1 MPKNAF
7 FANVKTVGGLLP
19 SELLQRVAA
28 LDKELGG
35 LEADDY
41 HLVGERLGEAISRS
55 WGRMLAVWG
64 NFQNAWAG
72 LPPGDAA
79 SGRTDE
85 SPSRRESA
93 TGLTRDKLLLPL
105 FGELGYGR
113 LPLARGLE
121 VDGKAYPISHLWNG
135 VPIHLVGAGV
145 DLDRRTPGAVGAAR
159 QSPHGLVQE
168 YLNRSEALW
177 GFVANGL
184 KLRLLRDN
192 AAITRQAYVE
202 FDLEAI
208 FEAEAYPD
216 FALLWL
222 LAHESRVFSEGKPPS
237 GCWLERWQEKG
248 AEQGKRALG
257 RLREGV
263 REAIEH
269 LGRGFLKHPANT
281 GLKEALRSGSLT
293 PQGYYRELLRLVYR
307 LLFLFVAEDRDVLL
321 ERVSDG
327 ATPEEREAL
336 EAARRTYLEHYSTAR
351 LRRIAERVTGT
362 RHPDLYRLHRLVA
375 GWLSEGG
382 APQLALKP
390 LNSMLFDPE
399 ATPHLSRAE
408 LANRD
413 FLDALRSLAFT
424 QDDSVLRPVDYK
436 NLGAEELGS
445 VYEQLLELVPEVDV
459 AAAHF
464 ALQSLSGNERKT
476 SGSYYTPTALIEVVL
491 DEALNPKLEEA
502 LKAADPER
510 ALLSLK
516 VVDPAVGS
524 GHFLIAAAHRIARAL
539 ARLRSG
545 EDEPSPEAQRS
556 ALRDVIRHC
565 LYGVDVN
572 EMSAELCRVALWME
586 MAEPGKPLGFLDH
599 HIKVGNSLL
608 GAPPNFYEL
617 GIPAEAHKRADVS
630 EEARARSKAL
640 GKKKLEAWR
649 SQTHPKLF
657 KVPLQVPPL
666 DFPEDSLEQVRSKA
680 QAYREWRESE
690 AVRKYEFLAD
700 YWTAAWFA
708 RPGVGKLPDMEG
720 LITLAEEQF
729 TRLGADELRRRSGL
743 AEPIDE
749 AKRKYRFFHWW
760 LEFAEVFFDP
770 ESGELK
776 PGGGF
781 DVVLGNPP
789 WERVKLQ
796 EKEFFAGRHEEIAQ
810 AENAAKRKRL
820 IEGLKE
826 SDPALYTAFQEALN
840 AAENVSN
847 FLRTSGRYPLTGGG
861 DVNTYQVF
869 AELGR
874 AVMGHQ
880 GRAGVIVPTGIA
892 TDDSNKEFFADLVGQ
907 GQLAALL
914 DFENREGLFPAVDS
928 RMKFSIL
935 ALRGR
940 DSRSNAPAKLTFFA
954 TNVAQLKDPE
964 RVFSLTPEDFAL
976 LNPNTRTC
984 PVFRTRADAEL
995 TKKIYR
1001 RVPVLWKEEPEENP
1015 WGIKFMRLFDMS
1027 NDSSLF
1033 KTRGELEREGYRL
1046 LGNRMVKEGSVYLPL
1061 YEAKLIWHFDH
1072 RFATYESHD
1081 TRDIR
1086 PEEHVNPELL
1096 SIPNYWVLESDV
1108 EESLLTGNRSG
1119 EVIWHW
1125 SKPWLMG
1132 FRRIARNTDERT
1144 GIFSLLPRVGAG
1156 DSIFLMLPEKADA
1169 VTVLALLSCLNSLP
1183 QDYVTRQKVGGTNMS
1198 FHFVKQFPVLEPRS
1212 FTSLDLHFIV
1222 PRVLELTYTAW
1233 DLAPFAQDVWEESG
1247 PELRELLKAQ
1257 WEANGGHPDQP
1268 PAWAEGP
1275 YPFPPFRWDEERRAL
1290 LRAELDAYYAK
1301 LYGLTREELCYILEP
1316 QSVKGPHFPGETFR
1330 VLKEKE
1336 IKAYGE
1342 YRTMRLVL
1350 EAWDRLEQGLP
1361 ARSEVVFQ
1369 KPVPQPRHDRRE
1381 VALAYMVKRFSELG
1395 VGGRTRLQKM
1405 LYFAQTHANVPLG
1418 LRFRRMQ
1425 YGPFDEAVYRLED
1438 KAIQDGWLE
1447 RHARGNMEVY
1457 QPRPGI
1463 ESLLEEV
1470 PAVLGDAVGK
1480 VEEVFTAFTG
1490 QDTAF
1495 IEAVTTLYAAW
1506 NDALLEGRQPSDQEI
1521 IREAKY
1527 DWHQGKELTGAPNL
1541 RVLLQ
1546 WMREIGLVPRGRGSS
1561 TKA

>member
-19 SELLQRVAA
+19 SELLQRVSA

-41 HLVGERLGEAISRS
+41 HLVGERIPEAISRS
-55 WGRMLAVWG
+55 WGRMLAVWA
-64 NFQNAWAG
+64 NFRAAWAG
-72 LPPGDAA
+72 LPPGDA
-79 SGRTDE
+79 
-85 SPSRRESA
+85 A

-121 VDGKAYPISHLWNG
+121 VEGKAYPISHLWNG

-145 DLDRRTPGAVGAAR
+145 DLDRRTPGAAGAAR

-177 GFVANGL
+177 GLVANGL

-202 FDLEAI
+202 FDLESI

-222 LAHESRVFSEGKPPS
+222 LAHESRVYSEGKPPS

-257 RLREGV
+257 RLRDGV

-321 ERVSDG
+321 ERAPEG
-327 ATPEEREAL
+327 APPEEREAL
-336 EAARRTYLEHYSTAR
+336 EQARRTYLEHYSTAR

-362 RHPDLYRLHRLVA
+362 RHPDLYRLHKLVA
-375 GWLSEGG
+375 GYLAEPG

-390 LNSMLFDPE
+390 LNSMLFDPQ
-399 ATPHLSRAE
+399 ATPHLTRAE

-424 QDDSVLRPVDYK
+424 PDGAALRPVDYK

-445 VYEQLLELVPEVDV
+445 VYEQLLEQVPELEVE
-459 AAAHF
+459 AAHF
-464 ALQSLSGNERKT
+464 TLKSFAGNERKT
-476 SGSYYTPTALIEVVL
+476 SGSYYTPTSLIEVVL

-502 LKAADPER
+502 LQQARKLPEGQR
-510 ALLSLK
+510 EKPILALR

-545 EDEPSPEAQRS
+545 EDEPSPEALRG

-572 EMSAELCRVALWME
+572 EMSAELCKVALWME

-599 HIKVGNSLL
+599 HVKVGNSLV
-608 GAPPNFYEL
+608 GAPPGFYEL
-617 GIPAEAHKRADVS
+617 GIPAEAHKRGDVPDV
-630 EEARARSKAL
+630 ARNLSKAL
-640 GKKKLEAWR
+640 GKKALEKWR
-649 SQTHPKLF
+649 SEDHPKLF
-657 KVPLQVPPL
+657 KEPLRVPPL
-666 DFPEDSLEQVRSKA
+666 DAPEDSLEQVRSKA
-680 QAYREWRESE
+680 QAYREWRQSE
-690 AVRKYEFLAD
+690 TVRKYEFLAD

-708 RPGVGKLPDMEG
+708 RPRAGQKLPDMVG
-720 LITLAEEQF
+720 LITLFEEQF
-729 TRLGADELRRRSGL
+729 NRLGAEELRHKSGL

-749 AKRKYRFFHWW
+749 AKGRYQFFHWW
-760 LEFAEVFFDP
+760 LEFAEVFFDRDT
-770 ESGELK
+770 GELK

-789 WERVKLQ
+789 WEVVQPEETK
-796 EKEFFAGRHEEIAQ
+796 FFAGKHEKIAEASTG
-810 AENAAKRKRL
+810 AERKRL
-820 IEGLKE
+820 IERLRE
-826 SDPALYTAFQEALN
+826 DDPSLYQAWIEHVH
-840 AAENVSN
+840 EVSN
-847 FLRTSGRYPLTGGG
+847 TAGFIGGSGRYPLTGTGKI
-861 DVNTYQVF
+861 NLYSAF
-869 AELGR
+869 AEHNR
-874 AVMGHQ
+874 TMMGHQ
-880 GRAGVIVPTGIA
+880 GRAGAIVPTGIA
-892 TDDSNKEFFADLVGQ
+892 TDDSNKEFFADLVEQ

-914 DFENREGLFPAVDS
+914 DFENREGIFPGVHRS
-928 RMKFSIL
+928 YKFSVL

-940 DSRSNAPAKLTFFA
+940 ESRSSTPAKLTFFA
-954 TNVAQLKDPE
+954 TNVAHLKDPE

-1015 WGIKFMRLFDMS
+1015 WGIKFRQGLFNMTS
-1027 NDSSLF
+1027 DSGLF
-1033 KTRGELEREGYRL
+1033 RTRGDLEQGGYRL
-1046 LGNRMVKEGSVYLPL
+1046 VGNRMVKEGSAYLPL

-1072 RFATYESHD
+1072 RFATYDGAD
-1081 TRDIR
+1081 TRDMTPAEHAS
-1086 PEEHVNPELL
+1086 PEALPL
-1096 SIPNYWVLESDV
+1096 PRYWVPQKEV
-1108 EESLLTGNRSG
+1108 EERLVQKDRNGNVVWEWNRG
-1119 EVIWHW
+1119 WALGWRDITN
-1125 SKPWLMG
+1125 
-1132 FRRIARNTDERT
+1132 ATNERT
-1144 GIFSLLPRVGAG
+1144 MVASLYARGGAG
-1156 DSIFLMLPEKADA
+1156 DTFLQMLSNEAAPLVACLLANLDA
-1169 VTVLALLSCLNSLP
+1169 VVF
-1183 QDYVTRQKVGGTNMS
+1183 DYTTRQKIGGTHLKYHVTRQL
-1198 FHFVKQFPVLEPRS
+1198 PVLPPS
-1212 FTSLDLHFIV
+1212 TYKPQDLHFIV

-1233 DLAPFAQDVWEESG
+1233 DLAPFAQDVWEEADES
-1247 PELRELLKAQ
+1247 LRALLQRQ
-1257 WEANGGHPDQP
+1257 WETNGGHPP
-1268 PAWAEGP
+1268 NRPSWLESA

-1316 QSVKGPHFPGETFR
+1316 QSVKGPDFPGETFR

-1336 IKAYGE
+1336 QRAYGE
-1342 YRTMRLVL
+1342 YRTMRLVM
-1350 EAWDRLEQGLP
+1350 EAWDGMEQGLP
-1361 ARSEVVFQ
+1361 ARGERGEGAFP
-1369 KPVPQPRHDRRE
+1369 KPVPQPRHDPRE

-1418 LRFRRMQ
+1418 LHFRRMQ
-1425 YGPFDEAVYRLED
+1425 YGPLEEVVYRLED

-1447 RHARGNMEVY
+1447 RHARGNMEMY

-1490 QDTAF
+1490 QNTDF
-1495 IEAVTTLYAAW
+1495 IEAVATLYAVW

-1521 IREAKY
+1521 IHEAKY

-1541 RVLLQ
+1541 RVLLG
-1546 WMREIGLVPRGRGSS
+1546 WMREIGLVPQGRGSS
-1561 TKA
+1561 TKG

>member
-19 SELLQRVAA
+19 SELLQRVLA

-41 HLVGERLGEAISRS
+41 HLVGERIPEAISRS
-55 WGRMLAVWG
+55 WGRMLAVWA
-64 NFQNAWAG
+64 NFRAAWAG
-72 LPPGDAA
+72 LPPGDA
-79 SGRTDE
+79 
-85 SPSRRESA
+85 A

-121 VDGKAYPISHLWNG
+121 VEGKAYPISHLWNG

-145 DLDRRTPGAVGAAR
+145 DLDRRTPGAAGAAR

-222 LAHESRVFSEGKPPS
+222 LAHESRVYSEGKPPS
-237 GCWLERWQEKG
+237 GCWLERWQERG

-257 RLREGV
+257 RLRDGV
-263 REAIEH
+263 REAILH

-321 ERVSDG
+321 ERAPEG
-327 ATPEEREAL
+327 APPEEREAL
-336 EAARRTYLEHYSTAR
+336 EQARRTYTEHYSTAR

-362 RHPDLYRLHRLVA
+362 RHPDLYHQHRLIA
-375 GWLSEGG
+375 GFLNEKG
-382 APQLALKP
+382 ASQLALKP
-390 LNSMLFDPE
+390 LNSMLFDPQ
-399 ATPHLSRAE
+399 ATPHLFQAE

-413 FLDALRSLAFT
+413 FLEAIRSLAFT
-424 QDDSVLRPVDYK
+424 QDDSTLRPVDYK

-459 AAAHF
+459 GAAHF

-476 SGSYYTPTALIEVVL
+476 SGSYYTPTSLIEVVL

-502 LKAADPER
+502 LQQARRLPPDQREKPILA
-510 ALLSLK
+510 LK

-524 GHFLIAAAHRIARAL
+524 GHFLIAAAHRIAKVL
-539 ARLRSG
+539 AQLRSG
-545 EDEPSPEAQRS
+545 EDEPSPEALRS
-556 ALRDVIRHC
+556 ALRDVIRNC
-565 LYGVDVN
+565 LYGVDTN
-572 EMSAELCRVALWME
+572 EMSAELCKVALWME

-599 HIKVGNSLL
+599 HIKVGNSLI
-608 GAPPNFYEL
+608 GAPPGFYEL
-617 GIPAEAHKRADVS
+617 GIPAEAHKRADVPDM
-630 EEARARSKAL
+630 ARNLSKAL
-640 GKKKLEAWR
+640 SKRELEKWR
-649 SQTHPKLF
+649 SEDHRLF
-657 KVPLQVPPL
+657 KEPLRVPPL
-666 DFPEDSLEQVRSKA
+666 DAPEDSLEQVRSKA
-680 QAYREWRESE
+680 QAYREWRQSDL
-690 AVRKYEFLAD
+690 VRKYEFLAD

-708 RPGVGKLPDMEG
+708 RPRAGQKLPDMEG
-720 LITLAEEQF
+720 LITLFEEQF
-729 TRLGADELRRRSGL
+729 NRLGADELRHRSGL

-749 AKRKYRFFHWW
+749 AKGRYQFFHWW
-760 LEFAEVFFDP
+760 LEFAEVFFDR
-770 ESGELK
+770 ETGELK

-796 EKEFFAGRHEEIAQ
+796 EKEFFAGRHEKIAQ
-810 AENAAKRKRL
+810 AENAARRKKL
-820 IEGLKE
+820 IDELKE
-826 SDPALYTAFQEALN
+826 SDPALYAAFQEALN

-869 AELGR
+869 AEHNR
-874 AVMGHQ
+874 TMMNYQ

-892 TDDSNKEFFADLVGQ
+892 TDDSNKEFFADLVAQ

-928 RMKFSIL
+928 RMKFSVL

-940 DSRSNAPAKLTFFA
+940 ESRTSSPAKLTFFA
-954 TNVAQLKDPE
+954 TNVAHLKDPE

-1001 RVPVLWKEEPEENP
+1001 RVPVLVEEGRGEAGNP
-1015 WGIKFMRLFDMS
+1015 WGIKFQAMFHMS
-1027 NDSSLF
+1027 NDSGLF
-1033 KTRGELEREGYRL
+1033 KTRGSLEHEGYRL
-1046 LGNRMVKEGSVYLPL
+1046 VGNRMVKEGSVYLPL

-1072 RFATYESHD
+1072 RFATYDGED
-1081 TRDIR
+1081 TRDMTPAEHAS
-1086 PEEHVNPELL
+1086 PEALPL
-1096 SIPNYWVLESDV
+1096 PRYWVPAQEV
-1108 EESLLTGNRSG
+1108 EERLVQKDRNGNVVWEWKRG
-1119 EVIWHW
+1119 
-1125 SKPWLMG
+1125 WLMG
-1132 FRRIARNTDERT
+1132 WRDIARSTDERT
-1144 GIFSLLPRVGAG
+1144 FIASVFPRAGAG
-1156 DSIFLMLPEKADA
+1156 DTYLQMLSAKPTDK
-1169 VTVLALLSCLNSLP
+1169 VLLLLGNLNSVAF
-1183 QDYVTRQKVGGTNMS
+1183 DYSVRQKISGT
-1198 FHFVKQFPVLEPRS
+1198 HLKYHVTKQFPVLPPS
-1212 FTSLDLHFIV
+1212 AYKPQDLHFIV

-1233 DLAPFAQDVWEESG
+1233 DLAPFAQDVWDEADEG
-1247 PELRELLKAQ
+1247 LRALLRQQ
-1257 WEANGGHPDQP
+1257 WESNGGHPP
-1268 PAWAEGP
+1268 NRPSWLESA

-1290 LRAELDAYYAK
+1290 LRAELDAYYAR
-1301 LYGLTREELCYILEP
+1301 LYGLTREELCYILDP
-1316 QSVKGPHFPGETFR
+1316 QSVKGPSFPGETFR

-1350 EAWDRLEQGLP
+1350 EAWDRI
-1361 ARSEVVFQ
+1361 AHIDSEVR
-1369 KPVPQPRHDRRE
+1369 K
-1381 VALAYMVKRFSELG
+1381 S
-1395 VGGRTRLQKM
+1395 
-1405 LYFAQTHANVPLG
+1405 
-1418 LRFRRMQ
+1418 
-1425 YGPFDEAVYRLED
+1425 
-1438 KAIQDGWLE
+1438 
-1447 RHARGNMEVY
+1447 
-1457 QPRPGI
+1457 
-1463 ESLLEEV
+1463 
-1470 PAVLGDAVGK
+1470 
-1480 VEEVFTAFTG
+1480 
-1490 QDTAF
+1490 
-1495 IEAVTTLYAAW
+1495 
-1506 NDALLEGRQPSDQEI
+1506 
-1521 IREAKY
+1521 
-1527 DWHQGKELTGAPNL
+1527 
-1541 RVLLQ
+1541 
-1546 WMREIGLVPRGRGSS
+1546 
-1561 TKA
+1561 

>member
-1 MPKNAF
+1 MPKNHF
-7 FANVKTVGGLLP
+7 LTNVKTVGGLLP
-19 SELLQRVAA
+19 SELLQRISA
-28 LDKELGG
+28 LDRGLGG
-35 LEADDY
+35 LEEDDY

-55 WGRMLAVWG
+55 WGRMLAVWAG
-64 NFQNAWAG
+64 FRAARAG

-79 SGRTDE
+79 
-85 SPSRRESA
+85 
-93 TGLTRDKLLLPL
+93 TGLTREKLLLPL
-105 FGELGYGR
+105 FAELGYGR

-121 VDGKAYPISHLWNG
+121 LGGKPYPISHLWNG

-145 DLDRRTPGAVGAAR
+145 DLDRRTPGLVGAAR

-177 GFVANGL
+177 GFVSNGL

-192 AAITRQAYVE
+192 AALTRQAYVE

-222 LAHESRVFSEGKPPS
+222 LAHESRVYSEGQPPS
-237 GCWLERWQEKG
+237 GCWLERWQQQG
-248 AEQGKRALG
+248 AEQGKRALE

-263 REAIEH
+263 RAALLH
-269 LGRGFLKHPANT
+269 LGEGFLAHPANT
-281 GLKEALRSGSLT
+281 ALKEALREGRLT

-307 LLFLFVAEDRDVLL
+307 LLFLFVAEDREVLL
-321 ERVSDG
+321 D
-327 ATPEEREAL
+327 PEAPPE
-336 EAARRTYLEHYSTAR
+336 ARRTYLEHYSTAR
-351 LRRIAERVTGT
+351 LRQIAQRVRGT
-362 RHPDLYRLHRLVA
+362 RHPDLYHLHKRVV
-375 GWLSEGG
+375 GWLAEGG

-390 LNSMLFDPE
+390 LNSQLFDPT
-399 ATPHLSRAE
+399 ATPHLSQAE
-408 LANRD
+408 LANQS
-413 FLDALRSLAFT
+413 FLEAIRSLAFT
-424 QDDSVLRPVDYK
+424 QDDAVLRPVDYK

-464 ALQSLSGNERKT
+464 ALQNRSGNERKT
-476 SGSYYTPTALIEVVL
+476 TGSYYTPDALVQVVL
-491 DEALNPKLEEA
+491 DEALEPRLAEA
-502 LKAADPER
+502 LKTPDPER
-510 ALLSLK
+510 ALLSLR

-524 GHFLIAAAHRIARAL
+524 GHFLIAAAHRMARAL
-539 ARLRSG
+539 ARIRSG

-572 EMSAELCRVALWME
+572 EMSAELCKVALWME

-617 GIPAEAHKRADVS
+617 GIPSEAHKRADLP
-630 EEARARSKAL
+630 EAARALSRTL

-649 SQTHPKLF
+649 NQSHPPLF
-657 KVPLQVPPL
+657 KEPLKVPPL
-666 DFPEDSLEQVRSKA
+666 DTPEDALEQVRAKA
-680 QAYREWRESE
+680 QAYRAWRESE
-690 AVRKYEFLAD
+690 TVRRYEFLAD

-708 RPGVGKLPDMEG
+708 RPADGQKAPDMDG
-720 LITLAEEQF
+720 LTALAEGQF
-729 TRLGADELRRRSGL
+729 SRLGVEEQRRKSGL
-743 AEPIDE
+743 AGPVDE
-749 AKRKYRFFHWW
+749 AKGKYRFFHWW

-770 ESGELK
+770 ETGELK

-820 IEGLKE
+820 IESLRE
-826 SDPALYTAFQEALN
+826 SDPALYAAFQEALN

-874 AVMGHQ
+874 ALMGQQ
-880 GRAGVIVPTGIA
+880 GRAGLIVPTGIA
-892 TDDSNKEFFADLVGQ
+892 TDDSNKDFFADLVAQ

-914 DFENREGLFPAVDS
+914 DFENREGIFPGVHRS
-928 RMKFSIL
+928 YKFSVL
-935 ALRGR
+935 AMRGR
-940 DSRSNAPAKLTFFA
+940 ASRTGEPARLSFFA
-954 TNVAQLKDPE
+954 TNVAHLGDPE

-995 TKKIYR
+995 TKKIYQ
-1001 RVPVLWKEEPEENP
+1001 RVPVLWREEPEENP
-1015 WGIKFMRLFDMS
+1015 WGIKFLAMFHMS

-1033 KTRGELEREGYRL
+1033 KGRGELEREGFVL
-1046 LGNRMVKEGSVYLPL
+1046 QGNRFVRGEETYLPL

-1072 RFATYESHD
+1072 RFATYDGAD
-1081 TRDIR
+1081 TRDMTPAEHAS
-1086 PEEHVNPELL
+1086 PEALPL
-1096 SIPNYWVLESDV
+1096 PRYWVPAEEV
-1108 EESLLTGNRSG
+1108 EERLVQRNREGNVVWQWTRGWLL
-1119 EVIWHW
+1119 
-1125 SKPWLMG
+1125 G
-1132 FRRIARNTDERT
+1132 FRDIARSTDERT
-1144 GIFSLLPRVGAG
+1144 AIFSLMPRVGVGNTSPLLLSDEHAP
-1156 DSIFLMLPEKADA
+1156 LQ
-1169 VTVLALLSCLNSLP
+1169 LALLANMSA
-1183 QDYVTRQKVGGTNMS
+1183 YVLDFNARQKIGGTHLTYNYLR
-1198 FHFVKQFPVLEPRS
+1198 QFPVLPPS
-1212 FTSLDLHFIV
+1212 AYQPQDLHFIV

-1247 PELRELLKAQ
+1247 PELRGLLRAQ
-1257 WEANGGHPDQP
+1257 WEANGGHPDNP
-1268 PAWAEGP
+1268 PGWVEGA
-1275 YPFPPFRWDEERRAL
+1275 YPFPPFRWDEERRAR
-1290 LRAELDAYYAK
+1290 LRAELDAYYAR
-1301 LYGLTREELCYILEP
+1301 LYGLSREELCYILEP
-1316 QSVKGPHFPGETFR
+1316 QSVKGLHFPSETFR
-1330 VLKEKE
+1330 VLRDKEMKT
-1336 IKAYGE
+1336 YGE

-1350 EAWDRLEQGLP
+1350 EAWDRLEH
-1361 ARSEVVFQ
+1361 RSEVVFP

-1381 VALAYMVKRFSELG
+1381 VALAYLVKRFSELG

-1405 LYFAQTHANVPLG
+1405 LYLMQTHANVPLG
-1418 LRFRRMQ
+1418 LHFRRRQ
-1425 YGPFDEAVYRLED
+1425 YGPFEEVVYRLEQ

-1447 RHARGNMEVY
+1447 RRTSGNMEIY

-1463 ESLLEEV
+1463 EGLLEEV

-1480 VEEVFTAFTG
+1480 VEEVFTAFMG
-1490 QDTAF
+1490 QNTDF
-1495 IEAVTTLYAAW
+1495 IEAVTTLYAVW

-1521 IREAKY
+1521 IHEAKY

-1541 RVLLQ
+1541 RGLLQ
-1546 WMREIGLVPRGRGSS
+1546 WMREVGLVPQGQGSS
-1561 TKA
+1561 TKG